1 MIDVE
6 GAVAELL
13 RQRNPRVPLRPDL
26 PLGSA
31 GLGLDSIAIVEVL
44 LDVEEKFGVVLAAE
58 LLASESI
65 TVGALTDRV
74 RSLAGR

>member
-1 MIDVE
+1 MTDVE
-6 GAVAELL
+6 DEVAELL
-13 RQRNPRVPLRPDL
+13 RQRNPRVPLRADL

-31 GLGLDSIAIVEVL
+31 GLGLDSIALVEVL
-44 LDVEEKFGVVLAAE
+44 LAVEEKFGVVLAAE
-58 LLASESI
+58 LLASETM